1 MSSSHLRLPDSL
13 PYPITITS
21 IIAQP
26 STTVTRG
33 TPLLN
38 YAFDY
43 ISRRPETNSE
53 DPSRP
58 RIIKTT
64 ERHIGTWE
72 SPIDGVIESWTVTS
86 GTTMTLQQA
95 KSKAVIQILEE
106 CSHPMQI
113 SGMCAVCGKDTTVS
127 DYMSI
132 VDESRASIRMT
143 HDAAGPTVSQAEA
156 QRIENE
162 TARVLLKNQKLILI
176 VDLDQTI
183 VHATVDPTIGDW
195 IAEGEAWEKRKT
207 ERTTKRSSL
216 SKSTQSNQTNGVE
229 AADDATMSSDGDS
242 DEEGGKK
249 EGGDEANPNWE
260 FLKDV
265 VRFKLAPDMS
275 PASRRKVAPAEQ
287 AAMEGGCDYFIK
299 MRPGLASFLDR
310 LKDKYE
316 MHVYTMGTRSY
327 ALKVCKA
334 IDPTGAIFNERILTR
349 DESGSMT
356 SKSIER
362 LFPYNSS
369 MVVVIDD
376 RADVWHNSP
385 NLVKV
390 VPYDFFVGIG
400 DINATY
406 LPKSSDP
413 FTAPAAAPPP
423 STGVASTAPIPAA
436 LGVPAVE
443 LPTPTDIETTVAEAA
458 SDMIAQAQ
466 AKVVVAQLEQRPLAK
481 MQEAL
486 DVEEKE
492 KHKDDML
499 GVATQDDTASM
510 AATNGHSSPTSGDIA
525 TKPHKA
531 KALLKD
537 DDRELERVQMILDE
551 VHKRFFAAV
560 KVKASSTSYRPN
572 GKGKEKGSLSRS
584 STEPDVQHIIPFMK
598 AETLVGVHI
607 LFSSVIPLGTPPSQ
621 SDAWRYASD
630 FGARCHTQLSDDVTH
645 VVTAKEGTEKVLKAF
660 QRPNIKVVW
669 AKWFQDCIA
678 LWKHVEEVGDYLVPS
693 PSKRL
698 MDQMDAAEASA
709 TPPATAYEPRDV
721 GTPNLT
727 GANTNSDAHTEDP
740 GTPTPVAV
748 DIDWAAAADDVDAF
762 LNDSSDDDGDDEID
776 VDDEGVIT
784 KQNGADSDDVDPREG
799 LGREFGDQDMD
810 ALFAEEDGADASYS
824 NAVASSS
831 TGAAKK
837 RPRSI
842 SSGSNSGAVS
852 DTDDDDA
859 RVPLA
864 KRKKLSTDRAGKSSL
879 NQVSTLDEDSEED
892 EGEDDEE
899 EVDGDDNGK
908 QSDSKHPSGSSSS
921 SGESDDEEGD
931 DADDIDVQSAREDDS
946 DDDFAAALSNEDGW
960 G

>member
-1 MSSSHLRLPDSL
+1 MSSTHLKLPQSL

-21 IIAQP
+21 IVSKP
-26 STTVTRG
+26 SISVTRG

-43 ISRRPETNSE
+43 VSRQAETNSE

-58 RIIKTT
+58 KITKTK

-72 SPIDGVIESWTVTS
+72 SPIDGVIESWAVAS

-127 DYMSI
+127 DYMSTT
-132 VDESRASIRMT
+132 DESRASIRMT
-143 HDAAGPTVSQAEA
+143 HDAAGPTVSRAEA

-162 TARVLLKNQKLILI
+162 TAKVLLQSRKLILI

-183 VHATVDPTIGDW
+183 VHATVDPTIGEW
-195 IAEGEAWEKRKT
+195 IAEGEAWEKRQA
-207 ERTTKRSSL
+207 ERLTKRSS
-216 SKSTQSNQTNGVE
+216 SKPTRKVDGGKV
-229 AADDATMSSDGDS
+229 AADDATMSSESESDDDEDDEK
-242 DEEGGKK
+242 DEE
-249 EGGDEANPNWE
+249 DEVNPNWE

-265 VRFKLAPDMS
+265 VRFKLAPDMPTPS
-275 PASRRKVAPAEQ
+275 KRKLSPAEQ
-287 AAMEGGCDYFIK
+287 TAAEVGCDYFIK
-299 MRPGLASFLDR
+299 MRPGLATFLDQ

-390 VPYDFFVGIG
+390 IPYDFFVGIG

-406 LPKSSDP
+406 LPKSGNP
-413 FTAPAAAPPP
+413 LATPPVPP
-423 STGVASTAPIPAA
+423 STIRGDSSTQSTIAPDI
-436 LGVPAVE
+436 GSGE
-443 LPTPTDIETTVAEAA
+443 LPTSTDIDATVAEAV
-458 SDMIAQAQ
+458 SDMVTQAQ

-486 DVEEKE
+486 DLKEKE
-492 KHKDDML
+492 KSGRDHEDL
-499 GVATQDDTASM
+499 ATENETSLT
-510 AATNGHSSPTSGDIA
+510 TNGHSATDGDA
-525 TKPHKA
+525 SAKPHHH

-537 DDRELERVQMILDE
+537 DDRELERVHKILDE
-551 VHKRFFAAV
+551 VHRRFFVAV
-560 KVKASSTSYRPN
+560 KANGSSTSQRPN
-572 GKGKEKGSLSRS
+572 GKGKERGSLSRTPS
-584 STEPDVQHIIPFMK
+584 EPDVKFIIPSIK
-598 AETLVGVHI
+598 AEILAGVHI
-607 LFSSVIPLGTPPSQ
+607 LFSSVIPLGTPPAQ

-630 FGARCHTQLSDDVTH
+630 FGARCHTQLSDDITH

-660 QRPNIKVVW
+660 QRPSIKVVW

-678 LWKHVEEVGDYLVPS
+678 LWKHIEEVGEYLVPA
-693 PSKRL
+693 PSKRV
-698 MDQMDAAEASA
+698 MDKMDAELSM
-709 TPPATAYEPRDV
+709 TPPATAYEPRDA
-721 GTPNLT
+721 GTPNPNAT
-727 GANTNSDAHTEDP
+727 EPNSEANTEDP
-740 GTPTPVAV
+740 GTPTPVAL

-762 LNDSSDDDGDDEID
+762 LNDSSEDDDGDNNEID
-776 VDDEGVIT
+776 VDEDEDAS
-784 KQNGADSDDVDPREG
+784 KQNGANGHGPDPREG
-799 LGREFGDQDMD
+799 IGRDFGDQDMD
-810 ALFAEEDGADASYS
+810 ALFAEAEEDDGGDNTPYG

-831 TGAAKK
+831 GVAKK
-837 RPRSI
+837 RRRSI

-859 RVPLA
+859 RVPSA
-864 KRKKLSTDRAGKSSL
+864 KRKRVLADPIGKSNL
-879 NQVSTLDEDSEED
+879 NQVSTFEESSEESDGD
-892 EGEDDEE
+892 EEIGEDGDEIQP
-899 EVDGDDNGK
+899 GSK
-908 QSDSKHPSGSSSS
+908 QPSGSSSS
-921 SGESDDEEGD
+921 SSDSEDEDGEEGD
-931 DADDIDVQSAREDDS
+931 DVDVPSGREDDS
-946 DDDFAAALSNEDGW
+946 DEDFAAALSNEDGW